1 MDFLQHARHSR
12 AKQYSDGFPNALS
25 LLFEATAT
33 EDKEHFLNLLEKN
46 PGALEDST
54 TAVASDENSTTAVA
68 SDESQ
73 LHTASK
79 LGHIVIVRET
89 LPRKPEF
96 AKEFNQDGYGCL
108 HLASSMGHREVVQYL
123 IKCNIG
129 KDPCLFK
136 DKFGMTP
143 LHSAAVNGRL
153 EVMRASLLD
162 ALPESVMVETERRE
176 AALHIA
182 VVYNQMS
189 EAEELIN
196 AKGSGGNTVL
206 HLATSRKQFQLLL
219 PLGLTCILSIL
230 LGGDTKTLETLLV
243 GNPTNKASVEVNTV
257 NARGFTALDSFD
269 VQLPSG
275 KQMDMEI
282 DKILRRAG
290 ALQAR
295 HLSTP
300 NLGLPNGRD
309 EVLIDI
315 KNIFNKQPSHDPFI
329 KSSKNLKQPPI
340 DDAYNIMLLAAVVVA
355 TMTFYTALCRLD
367 TLQQNIIIP
376 TGLFI
381 FFNSAGFFT
390 SIAMIIYLT
399 DEQPMKLW
407 LLISLSSLLGSY
419 TCLITKISP
428 NVPLNLLCLASPALL
443 LAAARVFAIFCS
455 SSCKYLPWKCTRN
468 LDIY

>member
-1 MDFLQHARHSR
+1 MDFLQHVRHSR
-12 AKQYSDGFPNALS
+12 AKQYLDGFPNAS
-25 LLFEATAT
+25 LLLEATAT

-46 PGALEDST
+46 PGVLEDST
-54 TAVASDENSTTAVA
+54 TAVALDENSTTAVA
-68 SDESQ
+68 SDETQ
-73 LHTASK
+73 LQAASK
-79 LGHIVIVRET
+79 LGHIVIVREMV
-89 LPRKPEF
+89 PRKPEF
-96 AKEFNQDGYGCL
+96 AREFNKDGYGCL

-129 KDPCLFK
+129 KDLCLFN

-143 LHSAAVNGRL
+143 LHSAAVNRRL

-162 ALPESVMVETERRE
+162 AWPESVMVETERRE

-182 VVYNQMS
+182 VLYNQMS

-196 AKGSGGNTVL
+196 AKDSGGNTVL
-206 HLATSRKQFQLLL
+206 HLATSRKQFQ
-219 PLGLTCILSIL
+219 
-230 LGGDTKTLETLLV
+230 TLETLLV

-329 KSSKNLKQPPI
+329 KSSKNLKQLPI

>member
-89 LPRKPEF
+89 VPRKPEF

-162 ALPESVMVETERRE
+162 ALPESVMVETDRRE

-196 AKGSGGNTVL
+196 AKDSGGNTVL
-206 HLATSRKQFQLLL
+206 HLATSRKQSQ
-219 PLGLTCILSIL
+219 
-230 LGGDTKTLETLLV
+230 TLETLLV
-243 GNPTNKASVEVNTV
+243 GNPTNKASVEVNIV

-329 KSSKNLKQPPI
+329 KSSKNLKQLPI

-399 DEQPMKLW
+399 DDQPMKLW

-428 NVPLNLLCLASPALL
+428 NVPLNLLFLASPALL

>member
-1 MDFLQHARHSR
+1 
-12 AKQYSDGFPNALS
+12 
-25 LLFEATAT
+25 
-33 EDKEHFLNLLEKN
+33 
-46 PGALEDST
+46 
-54 TAVASDENSTTAVA
+54 
-68 SDESQ
+68 
-73 LHTASK
+73 
-79 LGHIVIVRET
+79 
-89 LPRKPEF
+89 
-96 AKEFNQDGYGCL
+96 
-108 HLASSMGHREVVQYL
+108 
-123 IKCNIG
+123 
-129 KDPCLFK
+129 
-136 DKFGMTP
+136 
-143 LHSAAVNGRL
+143 
-153 EVMRASLLD
+153 
-162 ALPESVMVETERRE
+162 
-176 AALHIA
+176 
-182 VVYNQMS
+182 
-189 EAEELIN
+189 
-196 AKGSGGNTVL
+196 
-206 HLATSRKQFQLLL
+206 
-219 PLGLTCILSIL
+219 
-230 LGGDTKTLETLLV
+230 
-243 GNPTNKASVEVNTV
+243 
-257 NARGFTALDSFD
+257 
-269 VQLPSG
+269 
-275 KQMDMEI
+275 MDMEI

-295 HLSTP
+295 HLTTP

-329 KSSKNLKQPPI
+329 KSSKNLKQLPI

-399 DEQPMKLW
+399 DDQPMKLW

-428 NVPLNLLCLASPALL
+428 NVPLNLLFLASPALL

>member
-1 MDFLQHARHSR
+1 MDFLQHVRHST
-12 AKQYSDGFPNALS
+12 AKQYLDGFPNAS
-25 LLFEATAT
+25 LLLEATAT

-46 PGALEDST
+46 PGVLEDST
-54 TAVASDENSTTAVA
+54 TAVALDENSTTAVA
-68 SDESQ
+68 SDETQ
-73 LHTASK
+73 LQAASK
-79 LGHIVIVRET
+79 LGHIVIVREMV
-89 LPRKPEF
+89 PRKPEF
-96 AKEFNQDGYGCL
+96 AREFNKDGYGCL

-129 KDPCLFK
+129 KDLCLFN

-143 LHSAAVNGRL
+143 LHSAAVNRRL

-162 ALPESVMVETERRE
+162 AWPESVMVETERRE

-182 VVYNQMS
+182 VLYNQMS

-196 AKGSGGNTVL
+196 AKDSGGNTVL
-206 HLATSRKQFQLLL
+206 HLATSRKQFQ
-219 PLGLTCILSIL
+219 
-230 LGGDTKTLETLLV
+230 TLETLLV
-243 GNPTNKASVEVNTV
+243 GNPTIKASVEVNTV
-257 NARGFTALDSFD
+257 NSRGFTALDSFD

-275 KQMDMEI
+275 KEMDMEI
-282 DKILRRAG
+282 DKILRKAG

-295 HLSTP
+295 HLTTP

-329 KSSKNLKQPPI
+329 KFSKNLKQPPI
-340 DDAYNIMLLAAVVVA
+340 DDAYNIMLLAAVVIA

-419 TCLITKISP
+419 TCLITKISS

>member
-1 MDFLQHARHSR
+1 MDFLQHVRHSR
-12 AKQYSDGFPNALS
+12 AKQYLDGFPNALS

-33 EDKEHFLNLLEKN
+33 EDKEQFLDLLEKN
-46 PGALEDST
+46 PGVLEDST
-54 TAVASDENSTTAVA
+54 TAVASDENSTAVA
-68 SDESQ
+68 SDETQ

-79 LGHIVIVRET
+79 LGQIVIVREIV
-89 LPRKPEF
+89 PRKPEF
-96 AKEFNQDGYGCL
+96 AREFNQDGYGCL
-108 HLASSMGHREVVQYL
+108 HLASSMGHREVVHYL
-123 IKCNIG
+123 IKCNIV
-129 KDPCLFK
+129 KDLCLFK

-162 ALPESVMVETERRE
+162 AWPESVMVETGRRE
-176 AALHIA
+176 AALHITG
-182 VVYNQMS
+182 VYNQMS

-196 AKGSGGNTVL
+196 AKDGGGNTVL
-206 HLATSRKQFQLLL
+206 HLATSRKQFQ
-219 PLGLTCILSIL
+219 
-230 LGGDTKTLETLLV
+230 TLETLLV
-243 GNPTNKASVEVNTV
+243 GNPTIKASVEVNTV
-257 NARGFTALDSFD
+257 NAHGFTALDSFD

-275 KQMDMEI
+275 KEMDMEI

-295 HLSTP
+295 HLTTP